1 MQIFKEIG
9 GEEWSNLGAL
19 RHCMGDI
26 NENKASDILDKEM
39 VGQRGD
45 EKVRLFGVI
54 LIPLTV
60 TSTRMRHRTS
70 WNRR

>member
-1 MQIFKEIG
+1 MHAEHHDLPLQIFKEIG

-26 NENKASDILDKEM
+26 NEDRTSDILDREM

-45 EKVRLFGVI
+45 EKVRFSVSFES
-54 LIPLTV
+54 P
-60 TSTRMRHRTS
+60 
-70 WNRR
+70 

>member
-1 MQIFKEIG
+1 MGTVAVISQRQNLQIFKEIG

-26 NENKASDILDKEM
+26 NEDKASDILDKEM

-45 EKVRLFGVI
+45 EKVRLSSVFSF
-54 LIPLTV
+54 P
-60 TSTRMRHRTS
+60 
-70 WNRR
+70 